1 MKTLEGMIIPSKDPV
16 GVRLLRLMGWREGQ
30 GIGPRKEKLPSKS
43 KDKPKGNDDT
53 DIYINRTLPSKYL
66 I

>member
-43 KDKPKGNDDT
+43 KDKPKGNNDM
-53 DIYINRTLPSKYL
+53 
-66 I
+66 